1 MARTHSIRA
10 TRENGGIDMA
20 LTQSNSPTL
29 SERAISTMSRDGSSS
44 ERLSDLPE
52 QWRLASEKWV
62 ELDGAARL
70 LEDSSKTVFSQIM
83 TEWENIPVNKAEHKS
98 RQDQRYV
105 DIRKEANEMRTQA
118 NLAKVLAD
126 YMKMRFEM
134 YRTSESSRRAE
145 MSLR

>member
-1 MARTHSIRA
+1 
-10 TRENGGIDMA
+10 
-20 LTQSNSPTL
+20 
-29 SERAISTMSRDGSSS
+29 
-44 ERLSDLPE
+44 
-52 QWRLASEKWV
+52 V

-118 NLAKVLAD
+118 NLAKVRAD